1 MGELGNFSSQYKRHS
16 NEHTFTERTLGDKG
30 HMWQGQSKM
39 KTPLVPSRSL
49 NLEEETKQKQPHVV
63 GSDLLAVGA
72 RYV

>member
-1 MGELGNFSSQYKRHS
+1 
-16 NEHTFTERTLGDKG
+16 
-30 HMWQGQSKM
+30 MWQGQSKM